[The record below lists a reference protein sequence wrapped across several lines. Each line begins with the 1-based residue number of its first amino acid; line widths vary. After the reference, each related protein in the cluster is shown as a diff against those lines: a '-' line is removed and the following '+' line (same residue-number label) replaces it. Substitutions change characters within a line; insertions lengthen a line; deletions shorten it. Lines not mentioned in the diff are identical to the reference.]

1 MNQRGI
7 EVNGHPSDRLVAG
20 VLLGAVV
27 TSAIVIGMLYL
38 GIPSSRHA
46 HMAMRLGLP
55 VALSCALLFPVPL
68 LHRTVLRERRNL
80 FVLDE
85 DLNALLLGRAIG
97 LIGGVA
103 LGVTLATELL

>member
-1 MNQRGI
+1 M
-7 EVNGHPSDRLVAG
+7 NGHSSDRLVAG
-20 VLLGAVV
+20 VLLGAFV
-27 TSAIVIGMLYL
+27 TSAFVIGMLYL
-38 GIPSSRHA
+38 GIPSGRHA

-68 LHRTVLRERRNL
+68 LHRTVLRDRRSL

-97 LIGGVA
+97 VMGGIA